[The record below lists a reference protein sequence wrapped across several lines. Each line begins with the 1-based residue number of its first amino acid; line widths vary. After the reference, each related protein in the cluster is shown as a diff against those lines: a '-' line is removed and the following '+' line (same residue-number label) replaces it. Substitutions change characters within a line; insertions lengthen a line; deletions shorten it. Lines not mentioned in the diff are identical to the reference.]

1 VLINLARVVSLP
13 KSSADWL
20 EAFDVKWNAA
30 GDQYAIRFDR
40 RVIIYNMNAEPLTTI
55 EHRVR
60 IHCIHYF
67 HHPVHGETLLTGT
80 DDKLICIHS
89 VSDGKVLQDI
99 KGHRARYASNYTRLM
114 IGSKRS
120 TPPLCLMV
128 LMFEYLHRH
137 PPMAK

>member
-1 VLINLARVVSLP
+1 MLIDLERVISP
-13 KSSADWL
+13 PQSSVNWL
-20 EAFDVKWNAA
+20 EAFDVKWNAT
-30 GDQYAIRFDR
+30 GDQYAILFDR
-40 RVIIYNMNAEPLTTI
+40 RVVIYNMNAEPRATI

-60 IHCIHYF
+60 IHCIQYF
-67 HHPVHGETLLTGT
+67 DHPVHGETLLAGT

-99 KGHRARYASNYTRLM
+99 KGHRARYVANCIGLM

-120 TPPLCLMV
+120 TPPLCLMA
-128 LMFEYLHRH
+128 LIFEYLHQH